1 MVNQS
6 LSSAE
11 AYTWQVIQEHY
22 NEIPNLS
29 ISDLSELAH
38 CSLSTINRTVRK
50 KGFSGYA
57 EFRYS
62 VKEKP
67 LLHINGFSNEVLAAI
82 GKNEEELLRTILN
95 ISAPAIEQAVRAI
108 DQADEILIF
117 ARGLSTHA
125 AAEMMKKLQLFHKLV
140 TIHDDYK
147 YMTYYASFVKEKSLV
162 INLSLSG
169 DTPELVEATEIAK
182 AQGAHIL
189 TLTVTEQ
196 SPLSR
201 LADVSLIGYKSSLE
215 VNYFEL
221 DVHSRLPLY
230 ILVRVLFD
238 AYSIYKTHQ

>member
-1 MVNQS
+1 MVNQK

-22 NEIPNLS
+22 DEIPQLS
-29 ISDLSELAH
+29 ITDLAELAH

-62 VKEKP
+62 IKEKP
-67 LLHINGFSNEVLAAI
+67 LPNINGFSNEVLAAI
-82 GKNEEELLRTILN
+82 GKNEEELLRTIHN
-95 ISAPAIEQAVRAI
+95 ISATAIEQAVRAI
-108 DQADEILIF
+108 DQADEIILF

-125 AAEMMKKLQLFHKLV
+125 AAEMMKKLQLFHKPV
-140 TIHDDYK
+140 TLHDDYK
-147 YMTYYASFVKEKSLV
+147 YMTYYASFVKENSLI

-169 DTPELVEATEIAK
+169 ETSELIEATEVAK
-182 AQGAHIL
+182 NHGAKIL

-196 SPLSR
+196 SPLVR

-215 VNYFEL
+215 VNYFDL

-238 AYSIYKTHQ
+238 AYSIYKKQ

>member
-1 MVNQS
+1 MVNQK

-22 NEIPNLS
+22 DEIPQLS
-29 ISDLSELAH
+29 ITDLAELAH

-62 VKEKP
+62 IKEKP
-67 LLHINGFSNEVLAAI
+67 LPNINGFSNEVLAAI
-82 GKNEEELLRTILN
+82 GKNEEELLRTIHN
-95 ISAPAIEQAVRAI
+95 ISAPAIEQAVRA
-108 DQADEILIF
+108 
-117 ARGLSTHA
+117 LSTHA
-125 AAEMMKKLQLFHKLV
+125 AAEMMKKLQLFHKPV
-140 TIHDDYK
+140 TLHDDYK
-147 YMTYYASFVKEKSLV
+147 YMTYYASFVKANSLI

-169 DTPELVEATEIAK
+169 ETSELIEATEVAK
-182 AQGAHIL
+182 THGAKIL

-196 SPLSR
+196 SPLVR

-215 VNYFEL
+215 VNYFDL

-238 AYSIYKTHQ
+238 AYSIYKKQ